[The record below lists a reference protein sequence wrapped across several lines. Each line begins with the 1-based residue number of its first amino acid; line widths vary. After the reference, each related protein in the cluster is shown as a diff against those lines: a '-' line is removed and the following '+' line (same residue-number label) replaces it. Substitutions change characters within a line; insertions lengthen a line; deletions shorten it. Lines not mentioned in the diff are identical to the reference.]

1 MSANFSSAHAGLSCA
16 VAALAAA
23 AVLGGGSA
31 IAQAPATPMSAAE
44 AQMRYERRLAEC
56 NVQTLSAPDR
66 QTCVRNAGSAFDSER
81 SGLPAT
87 PTATTNDGRATVVR
101 PATVPAGALPTPD
114 NATTG
119 VTSNNG
125 RATVI
130 LPTTVP
136 Q

>member
-1 MSANFSSAHAGLSCA
+1 MTANFAPTRAAMSRAFAALA
-16 VAALAAA
+16 VAAALAA
-23 AVLGGGSA
+23 GSA
-31 IAQAPATPMSAAE
+31 TAQAPATPMSAAE

-119 VTSNNG
+119 VTSNDG